1 MTTRTTPI
9 LLSTSPSPTY
19 ISLFPIISTVFIS
32 IFICIFIS
40 VPLTVAVA
48 VAVTVLLTPLT
59 LCIIQH
65 SLTTRTRITS
75 RAIRR
80 QPLQKTRLAEHALTL
95 WMCGDLNDLVGAIA
109 TLAAE

>member
-19 ISLFPIISTVFIS
+19 ISLFTIISTFS
-32 IFICIFIS
+32 IFIFTIVS
-40 VPLTVAVA
+40 VPLPFT
-48 VAVTVLLTPLT
+48 VAVTVLSTTIT

-80 QPLQKTRLAEHALTL
+80 QPLQKTRLAKHALTL
-95 WMCGDLNDLVGAIA
+95 WMCGDLNDLVGAGA